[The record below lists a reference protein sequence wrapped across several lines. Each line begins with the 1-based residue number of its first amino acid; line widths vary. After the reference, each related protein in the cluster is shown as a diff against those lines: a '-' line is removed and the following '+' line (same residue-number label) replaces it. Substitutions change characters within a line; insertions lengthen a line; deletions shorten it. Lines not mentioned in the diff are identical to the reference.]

1 MIDLAELRKN
11 PEQFKQ
17 QILKKDPSYDI
28 AALIKL
34 DEEYRHLTLEI
45 EALRKEKND
54 ISKSFSGAITPELRQ
69 CSTHVGKQLKE
80 KEQTLEV
87 LEKQFNDF
95 YLSCPNPMHASVPAG
110 NKPENKEVRAF
121 GKKATFDFVPK
132 DHVTLG
138 NDLGWFDFASAAKIA
153 GSNFALYKGEAVRMM
168 YALTRMMI
176 QTNIKHGFDV
186 MLPPYLANTKSL
198 EASGQLPKFADGVY
212 KIEDQDL
219 YLIPTSEVSLLN
231 YYRDMI
237 LPADQLPKRLT
248 SWTSCFRREAGT
260 YGAAERGLI
269 RIHQFEKVE
278 LVSFTKP
285 QDSYDE
291 LERMVACGEEILQKL
306 GLHYRVMLLAAQD
319 ASFQSAK
326 TYDLEVW
333 MPGQGS
339 YYEVS
344 SASNCTAFQ
353 ARRAKIRYRE
363 HTGEKTEYLH
373 TLNASSLAL
382 PRLMVALMETYQ
394 KADGSIQLPKCL
406 LDQGW

>member
-11 PEQFKQ
+11 HELFKQ
-17 QILKKDPSYDI
+17 QILKKDPSYPID
-28 AALIKL
+28 ALIQSDADHRQL
-34 DEEYRHLTLEI
+34 LLEV

-54 ISKSFSGAITPELRQ
+54 ISKSFAGPVALEVRERSIQ
-69 CSTHVGKQLKE
+69 IGKELKE
-80 KEQTLEV
+80 KEANLEIS
-87 LEKQFNDF
+87 EKKFNDL
-95 YLSCPNPMHASVPAG
+95 YLACPNPMHESVPVG
-110 NKPENKEVRAF
+110 NKPENKEVRIF
-121 GKKATFDFVPK
+121 GSKPKFNFIPK

-138 NDLGWFDFASAAKIA
+138 NDLGWFDFATAAKVA
-153 GSNFALYKGEAVRMM
+153 GSNFAWYKGDAVKVM
-168 YALTRMMI
+168 YALTRMMM
-176 QTNIKHGFDV
+176 QTNIKHGFNP

-198 EASGQLPKFADGVY
+198 EASGQLPKFVDGVY

-231 YYRDMI
+231 YYRDEI
-237 LPADQLPKRLT
+237 LTSEQLPQRLT

-260 YGAAERGLI
+260 YGSTERGLI

-285 QDSYDE
+285 QDSYAE
-291 LERMVACGEEILQKL
+291 LERMIACAEEILQQL
-306 GLHYRVMLLAAQD
+306 GLHYRIMLLAAQD

-326 TYDLEVW
+326 TYDIEVW

-344 SASNCTAFQ
+344 SASNCTDFQ
-353 ARRAKIRYRE
+353 ARRAKIRYKE
-363 HTGEKTEYLH
+363 NAGAKSEFVH

-382 PRLMVALMETYQ
+382 PRLLVALMETYQ
-394 KADGSIQLPKCL
+394 QDDGSIQLPTCL
-406 LDQGW
+406 VQQGW

>member
-11 PEQFKQ
+11 PELFKQ
-17 QILKKDPSYDI
+17 QILKKDPSYPIDSLI
-28 AALIKL
+28 QADAAHRQLMVEV
-34 DEEYRHLTLEI
+34 DQ
-45 EALRKEKND
+45 LRKEKNNL
-54 ISKSFSGAITPELRQ
+54 SKSFSGPVTDQIRQ
-69 CSTHVGKQLKE
+69 KSLEIGKELKE
-80 KEQTLEV
+80 KESRLESS
-87 LEKQFNDF
+87 EQKFNEL
-95 YLSCPNPMHASVPAG
+95 YLSCPNPMSDDVPAG
-110 NKPENKEVRAF
+110 NKPENMQVRSF
-121 GKKATFDFVPK
+121 GSKPTFNFAPK

-138 NDLGWFDFASAAKIA
+138 NDLGWFDFNAAAKIA
-153 GSNFALYKGEAVRMM
+153 GTNFALYKGEAVRMM
-168 YALTRMMI
+168 YALTRMML
-176 QTNIKHGFDV
+176 QTNIKHGFSP
-186 MLPPYLANTKSL
+186 MLPPYMANTKSL

-212 KIEDQDL
+212 KIEGEDL
-219 YLIPTSEVSLLN
+219 YMIPTSEVSLLN
-231 YYRDMI
+231 YFRDTI
-237 LPADQLPKRLT
+237 LEADQLPQRLT

-260 YGAAERGLI
+260 YGSAERGLI

-285 QDSYDE
+285 EHSYDE

-344 SASNCTAFQ
+344 SASNCTDFQ
-353 ARRAKIRYRE
+353 ARRAKIRYKE
-363 HTGEKTEYLH
+363 HAGGKTEYLH

-394 KADGSIQLPKCL
+394 KSDGSIQLPTCL
-406 LDQGW
+406 LEQGW

>member
-11 PEQFKQ
+11 PELFKQ
-17 QILKKDPSYDI
+17 KILKKDPSYSID
-28 AALIKL
+28 ALI
-34 DEEYRHLTLEI
+34 ESEVSYRQLMIEV
-45 EALRKEKND
+45 EALRKEKNE
-54 ISKSFSGAITPELRQ
+54 ISKSFSGVVTDQVRHRSIE
-69 CSTHVGKQLKE
+69 VGKELKNKESNLQSFE
-80 KEQTLEV
+80 K
-87 LEKQFNDF
+87 KFNDL
-95 YLSCPNPMHASVPAG
+95 YLSCPNLMADDVPAG
-110 NKPENKEVRAF
+110 NKPENLQVRSF
-121 GKKATFDFVPK
+121 GLKPIFDFTPK
-132 DHVTLG
+132 DHVVLG
-138 NDLGWFDFASAAKIA
+138 NNLGWFDFSIATKIA

-176 QTNIKHGFDV
+176 QTNVKHGFFP
-186 MLPPYLANTKSL
+186 MLPPYMANTKSL

-212 KIEDQDL
+212 KIEGEDL
-219 YLIPTSEVSLLN
+219 YMIPTSEVSLLN
-231 YYRDMI
+231 YYRDSI
-237 LPADQLPKRLT
+237 LEADQLPQRLT

-285 QDSYDE
+285 EHSYDE

-333 MPGQGS
+333 MPGQDS

-344 SASNCTAFQ
+344 SASNCTDFQ
-353 ARRAKIRYRE
+353 SRRAKIRYKE
-363 HTGEKTEYLH
+363 HAGGKTEYLH

-394 KADGSIQLPKCL
+394 KADGSIELPKCL
-406 LDQGW
+406 MEQGW